1 MKEILLTSSVLILAL
16 LLLRLLFRKTISRQV
31 QYALWGLVALRLLVP
46 VSLPAMEHNVLTAAE
61 PVTARITAP
70 ALYVT
75 PYRETIVS
83 APPGVFQTPAPYQSF
98 RVDTATEDSTVTFTD
113 GKNVTHSIEYKSQIP
128 LTPVLKAV
136 WHTGMYVMAAWFL
149 LANLRFMLRL
159 RRSRRPYPVE
169 NCPYPVYLTAELP
182 SPCLFG
188 LFHPTVYLTPAAVE
202 SPETLRHVLI
212 HETTHARHLDPLW
225 SLLRCVCLAV
235 YWFDPL
241 VWVAAIVSRR
251 DCELACDEG
260 ALRQLGESERI
271 PYGQTLLR
279 LIPVAGRPESPML
292 SATTMTAGKRELKD
306 RVTRIAENRR
316 TVGVA
321 LLAVVTAAALVCALT
336 FTGAKPSVR
345 PLTGEELSE
354 YALAFNT
361 ADRWQDSAGNDCGL
375 RPVQFLT
382 SVYDQP
388 RSIDMYQLFYNGV
401 SP

>member
-16 LLLRLLFRKTISRQV
+16 LLLRLLFRKTISRRV

-83 APPGVFQTPAPYQSF
+83 APPGVFQTPAPYQAF

-136 WHTGMYVMAAWFL
+136 WHTGMTIMAVWFL

-241 VWVAAIVSRR
+241 VWIAAIVIFGVVEAATVGLVSIWCVIGSAAGLIAAVL
-251 DCELACDEG
+251 DAPIWLQVVAFFIVSIA
-260 ALRQLGESERI
+260 ALIATRPLVRKLGSK
-271 PYGQTLLR
+271 GGT
-279 LIPVAGRPESPML
+279 
-292 SATTMTAGKRELKD
+292 ATNAD
-306 RVTRIAENRR
+306 RVLGGTARVTETIDNTIPSGEVYIDGKTWTARSESGAVIAPETLVKVIRLE
-316 TVGVA
+316 GVK
-321 LLAVVTAAALVCALT
+321 LYVDVPHNV
-336 FTGAKPSVR
+336 
-345 PLTGEELSE
+345 
-354 YALAFNT
+354 
-361 ADRWQDSAGNDCGL
+361 
-375 RPVQFLT
+375 
-382 SVYDQP
+382 
-388 RSIDMYQLFYNGV
+388 
-401 SP
+401 

>member
-16 LLLRLLFRKTISRQV
+16 LLLRLLFRKTISRRV

-113 GKNVTHSIEYKSQIP
+113 GKNVTHSIEYKNQIP

-136 WHTGMYVMAAWFL
+136 WHAGMYVMAAWFL

-188 LFHPTVYLTPAAVE
+188 LIRPTIYLTPDVVDDE
-202 SPETLRHVLI
+202 ETLRHVLA
-212 HETTHARHLDPLW
+212 HEETHFRHG
-225 SLLRCVCLAV
+225 C
-235 YWFDPL
+235 
-241 VWVAAIVSRR
+241 
-251 DCELACDEG
+251 
-260 ALRQLGESERI
+260 
-271 PYGQTLLR
+271 
-279 LIPVAGRPESPML
+279 
-292 SATTMTAGKRELKD
+292 
-306 RVTRIAENRR
+306 
-316 TVGVA
+316 
-321 LLAVVTAAALVCALT
+321 
-336 FTGAKPSVR
+336 
-345 PLTGEELSE
+345 
-354 YALAFNT
+354 
-361 ADRWQDSAGNDCGL
+361 
-375 RPVQFLT
+375 
-382 SVYDQP
+382 
-388 RSIDMYQLFYNGV
+388 
-401 SP
+401 

>member
-16 LLLRLLFRKTISRQV
+16 LLLRLLFRKTISRRV
-31 QYALWGLVALRLLVP
+31 QYALWGLVALRLPVP

-61 PVTARITAP
+61 PVTARITDP

-113 GKNVTHSIEYKSQIP
+113 GEHVTHSIEYKSQIP

-136 WHTGMYVMAAWFL
+136 WHAGMYVMAAWFL
-149 LANLRFMLRL
+149 LANLRFLLRL
-159 RRSRRPYPVE
+159 RRSRKPYPVE

-188 LFHPTVYLTPAAVE
+188 LFHPAVYLTPAAVE

-241 VWVAAIVSRR
+241 VWIAAIVSRR

-260 ALRQLGESERI
+260 ALQRLGE
-271 PYGQTLLR
+271 
-279 LIPVAGRPESPML
+279 AGRIRNCLPSEGRIREWRSR
-292 SATTMTAGKRELKD
+292 TAAAG
-306 RVTRIAENRR
+306 RIGAHPLRSNAAAADPRGR
-316 TVGVA
+316 TVGKPHA
-321 LLAVVTAAALVCALT
+321 LRHHHDGGKAGIEGSCHPHR
-336 FTGAKPSVR
+336 GKPPHR
-345 PLTGEELSE
+345 G
-354 YALAFNT
+354 
-361 ADRWQDSAGNDCGL
+361 RCSAGGGDRRRAGMRPHLHRGKAL
-375 RPVQFLT
+375 RAVSDRRGAVRVRADVQH
-382 SVYDQP
+382 
-388 RSIDMYQLFYNGV
+388 R
-401 SP
+401 